1 MADQLYFSRDTRLF
15 VQMRNQDAEDD
26 GTAGAGTFWELPILD
41 GYSFSQTTNTSE
53 ILLSEMESTKGIS
66 RRGRRMFTD
75 SLAPAE
81 WSFSTYIRP
90 FKSKSSPGTGIK
102 TADAATD
109 VHSVEEVLWAAMAGA
124 DVYNNAS
131 GVATVD
137 TLGGATDTD
146 RAAGTYTI
154 TEDDYTMSDGT
165 GRGASF
171 TITVNGSRVATIT
184 SVDSPGD
191 GYAVDDRRKKVD
203 ELFDLSSDLGER
215 TNLAAKHPE
224 IVAELKKLMESVSK
238 WK

>member
-1 MADQLYFSRDTRLF
+1 
-15 VQMRNQDAEDD
+15 
-26 GTAGAGTFWELPILD
+26 
-41 GYSFSQTTNTSE
+41 
-53 ILLSEMESTKGIS
+53 MESTKGIS

-137 TLGGATDTD
+137 TLVGATDTD

-154 TEDDYTMSDGT
+154 TEDDYSMDDGT

-171 TITVNGSRVATIT
+171 TITVNGSGVASVT
-184 SVDSPGD
+184 SIDSPGD
-191 GYAVDDRRKKVD
+191 GYAVDDT
-203 ELFDLSSDLGER
+203 FATPSDKQVQQQMIL
-215 TNLAAKHPE
+215 NLN
-224 IVAELKKLMESVSK
+224 LM
-238 WK
+238 